1 MQQVDAPNITV
12 IEVNQNQTSSDPS
25 VHEEDYNEDKG
36 IQSDEIIQ
44 QVAEE
49 EDQNV

>member
-1 MQQVDAPNITV
+1 MQQLDAPNITV
-12 IEVNQNQTSSDPS
+12 IEVNQNQTSSDPL
-25 VHEEDYNEDKG
+25 VQEEDNEDKG

-49 EDQNV
+49 EEQNV